1 MTKIIHVTTVHRRN
15 DIRIF
20 QKEVTTLSRHFEN
33 VELVVNDGLGNALV
47 DGIEITD
54 LEIKT
59 TSRLSR
65 FFKPFFALLSLLKNK
80 QPDIVHFHD
89 PELMIMG
96 IIMAFRGCSVIY
108 DSHEDLAKDILD
120 KVWIPK
126 VLRRFLS
133 ASANIFEHVA
143 IRFFTAVI
151 FVIES
156 QTSRL
161 GFKKN
166 IVLHNYPILS
176 DYPDEET
183 VEAEPYFIHI
193 GTLSVERGLRE
204 MLDAT
209 ELLPPE
215 YSLHIVGKLSDE
227 AFEIAREHPA
237 WNRIT
242 YTQWIDRKKLIP
254 LIRKAIGG
262 LLLFYPLPN
271 MYNSSPNKL
280 FEYMASGIP
289 VIASDFPVFREIL
302 DKNKCGLLVNPQE
315 HRSVLDAMMQLI
327 QNTKLRNTMG
337 KNGIGAVRN
346 FYSWESESRKLIGL
360 YSDILS
366 GKG

>member
-1 MTKIIHVTTVHRRN
+1 M
-15 DIRIF
+15 
-20 QKEVTTLSRHFEN
+20 
-33 VELVVNDGLGNALV
+33 
-47 DGIEITD
+47 
-54 LEIKT
+54 
-59 TSRLSR
+59 
-65 FFKPFFALLSLLKNK
+65 
-80 QPDIVHFHD
+80 
-89 PELMIMG
+89 
-96 IIMAFRGCSVIY
+96 
-108 DSHEDLAKDILD
+108 
-120 KVWIPK
+120 
-126 VLRRFLS
+126 
-133 ASANIFEHVA
+133 
-143 IRFFTAVI
+143 
-151 FVIES
+151 
-156 QTSRL
+156 
-161 GFKKN
+161 
-166 IVLHNYPILS
+166 
-176 DYPDEET
+176 
-183 VEAEPYFIHI
+183 
-193 GTLSVERGLRE
+193 ERGLRE

-215 YSLHIVGKLSDE
+215 YSLHIVGKLSDQ

-302 DKNKCGLLVNPQE
+302 DKNECGLLVNPQD
-315 HRSVLDAMMQLI
+315 HRSVLDAMTQLI
-327 QNTKLRNTMG
+327 QNTKLRDTMG